1 MLILMGMKHC
11 GKSTTGKIIAGKK
24 NIPFIDLDDI
34 IEQVFSPD
42 KQPDKKM
49 TVREIYRKKGKAVF
63 KSLEAEALSSLS
75 STIQKPGV
83 LALGGGTIENR
94 EAMRLLKG
102 NTTKIYLEIEES
114 ILWERIQK
122 GGVPSFLN
130 KKNPETHFHTLYIER
145 TLLYRVAADIIVSLS
160 TENPDQ
166 AAEIIINKIG
176 EKP

>member
-11 GKSTTGKIIAGKK
+11 GKSTIGKIIAGKK

-34 IEQVFSPD
+34 IERVFSPD
-42 KQPDKKM
+42 KQI

-63 KSLEAEALSSLS
+63 TSLEREALSSLS
-75 STIQKPGV
+75 SKIQKPGV

-102 NTTKIYLEIEES
+102 NTTKLYLEIEEP
-114 ILWERIQK
+114 ILWKRIQK
-122 GGVPSFLN
+122 GGIPSFLDQ
-130 KKNPETHFHTLYIER
+130 KNPEEHFHTLYIKR
-145 TLLYRVAADIIVSLS
+145 TRLYRLAADIIVSLY
-160 TENPDQ
+160 TEKPDK
-166 AAEIIINKIG
+166 AAEIISSKIR